1 LLGRL
6 EIVTEIPF
14 RQLPA
19 TTRLFADFL
28 YDFQKVEPFLGRNF
42 RDKRSFS
49 AGAEK
54 ILTGRYARNQAAGI
68 LSEQHRAFSS
78 GPKTFENLKRFER
91 PDSLA
96 VFGGQQSGLF
106 GGPVFTLYKA
116 WTVLHLAE
124 WLERELGRPVI
135 PFFWMAGDDHDFAE
149 VNHTFVMDKNNRL
162 VKLEYL
168 PSNPPQGLSMGRVR
182 FDESI
187 GAVLK
192 QWVDAF
198 NPSDFKDEVFAKLS
212 SAYAAGHTF
221 PEAFAS
227 WMNALLGDSGLIWVN
242 PNDIGLKGLAAD
254 FFASEL
260 GLNGTSQAH
269 VATVNE
275 RLRASNY
282 HVQVHKTEKLLNLFY
297 QAEQRQPLHKSNGGF
312 ATESGKRFSVSELQ
326 EKIRRSPGNFSPN
339 VLLRPVLQSY
349 LFPVVAV
356 VLGPSEVAYFA
367 QTGPLFE
374 LHKLPFP
381 VVYPR
386 RSVTLLESR
395 AMKILEKH
403 NLSVL
408 DFVGDPEALLGRLI
422 RETEGKELE
431 TKTVFVRQSV
441 KEAMEALK
449 RELAG
454 LDPTLEKT
462 AEQVKAKFDLEIQ
475 NLEKKGVAAAKKK
488 NEVLR
493 EQIFRTKELLFP
505 ERVLQERIFNATYFL
520 VKYGFDV
527 LPRIKSQIN
536 FENFDHQVIAL

>member
-1 LLGRL
+1 MTD
-6 EIVTEIPF
+6 IAF

-28 YDFQKVEPFLGRNF
+28 YDFSKVESFLGRNF
-42 RDKRSFS
+42 RNRESFS
-49 AGAEK
+49 AVAEK
-54 ILTGRYARNQAAGI
+54 VLSGRYSRQQAAAILT
-68 LSEQHRAFSS
+68 EQNRAFGS
-78 GPKTFENLKRFER
+78 GQKTFENLKHFEK
-91 PDSLA
+91 PSSVA
-96 VFGGQQSGLF
+96 VFGGQQGGLF

-124 WLERELGRPVI
+124 KLEGELGRPVV

-162 VKLEYL
+162 TKLEYT
-168 PSNPPQGLSMGRVR
+168 PSSPPQGLPMGRVR

-187 GAVLK
+187 ADALK
-192 QWVDAF
+192 QWDDAF
-198 NPSDFKDEVFAKLS
+198 NPSDFKGEMFSKLS
-212 SAYAAGHTF
+212 SAYRAGRSF

-227 WMNALLGDSGLIWVN
+227 WMNLLLGDSGLVWVN
-242 PNDIGLKGLAAD
+242 PNDSRLKELAAE
-254 FFASEL
+254 FIVAEL
-260 GLNGTSQAH
+260 GLDGTSQAK

-275 RLRASNY
+275 RLKASNY
-282 HVQVHKTEKLLNLFY
+282 QVQVHKTEELLNLFY
-297 QAEQRQPLHKSNGGF
+297 QPEQRETVRKANGGF
-312 ATESGKRFSVSELQ
+312 VTETGKRFSASELRDRVHQ
-326 EKIRRSPGNFSPN
+326 APGDFSPN

-349 LFPVVAV
+349 LFPTVAV

-367 QTGPLFE
+367 QIGPLFK

-381 VVYPR
+381 VIYPR
-386 RSVTLLESR
+386 RSATLLESR
-395 AMKILEKH
+395 AGKILEKH

-408 DFVGDPEALLGRLI
+408 DFAGDPEVLLGRLI

-431 TKTVFVRQSV
+431 TKILFARQSV

-475 NLEKKGVAAAKKK
+475 NLEKKGVMAAKKK

-493 EQIFRTKELLFP
+493 EQIYRTKELLFP
-505 ERVLQERIFNATYFL
+505 EGVLQERIFNATYFL
-520 VKYGFDV
+520 VKYGFDF
-527 LPRIKSQIN
+527 LPKIKNQIN
-536 FENFDHQVIAL
+536 FESFDHQVIRL